1 MNRSVFAPAAALLCT
16 FALVA
21 PAFAQA
27 KKTTPAPAKP
37 AAQQATPAKPTTP
50 EPPLPSK
57 WATPVKGLA
66 HIEIIKGPSKK
77 VGDDVVTITKVK
89 NVSDAPIALL
99 RLDELWYNSK
109 NVQVTGDTQ
118 TIRRP
123 FQPGE
128 VIEITTKSPYKPD
141 LKASQLMFSHANG
154 KMDVKAVKAFK

>member
-16 FALVA
+16 FALVV

-27 KKTTPAPAKP
+27 KKTTPAKP
-37 AAQQATPAKPTTP
+37 AAEQAKPTSTAPATPAK
-50 EPPLPSK
+50 
-57 WATPVKGLA
+57 WAVPVKGLA
-66 HIEIIKGPSKK
+66 HIEIVSGASKR

-109 NVQVTGDTQ
+109 NVQVTGDTF
-118 TIRRP
+118 TLRRP

-128 VIEITTKSPYKPD
+128 VIEITTKSPVKPD
-141 LKASQLMFSHANG
+141 LKQSQLMFSHANG
-154 KMDVKAVKAFK
+154 KMDVKKVKAFK